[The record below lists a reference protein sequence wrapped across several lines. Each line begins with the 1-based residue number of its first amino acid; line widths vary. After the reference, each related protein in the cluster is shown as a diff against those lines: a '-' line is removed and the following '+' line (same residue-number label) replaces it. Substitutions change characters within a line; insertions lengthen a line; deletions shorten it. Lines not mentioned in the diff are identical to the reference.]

1 MLSGFKWLS
10 NHEKP
15 RALDTETSDVFQVQE
30 WNQPKLALPLPRID
44 MPRQTTTGEGGA
56 SCGIG
61 VNLSVRDI
69 FRESNLSCLISVCF

>member
-15 RALDTETSDVFQVQE
+15 QALDTETSDVFQVQE